1 VNRSWPPPNIALG
14 FPIVAASA
22 NPPPGALAG
31 LSPASF
37 GPRFAALMI
46 DWAFCL
52 VASSLFGN
60 PVIVAWPAS
69 VLLIVLN
76 TVGIGFFGRTLGM
89 TLARIRCISY
99 ADAGAIGPWKGL
111 IRAVLLA
118 LLIPAVILDSQTRGL
133 HDRAAGSVVVALP
146 KPPRD

>member
-1 VNRSWPPPNIALG
+1 
-14 FPIVAASA
+14 VAASA
-22 NPPPGALAG
+22 NPTSWALAD
-31 LSPASF
+31 LQPASF

-52 VASSLFGN
+52 LASSLFAN
-60 PVIVAWPAS
+60 PFAVAWPAS

-76 TVGIGFFGRTLGM
+76 TIGIGFFGRTLGM

-99 ADAGAIGPWKGL
+99 ADGGAIGPVKGL

-118 LLIPAVILDSQTRGL
+118 LLIPAVILDAQTRGW

-146 KPPRD
+146 RPPRT